1 MRIVIVTALLA
12 GSLVATAAHAG
23 AYLES
28 TEQELGSKEAP
39 TVSKIW
45 FEGGRMRTE
54 RRGHDGG
61 SQLVVFR
68 NQAMY
73 LLDPQTKTYRVIDK
87 ATAERMG
94 SQVAEAKK
102 KMDERM
108 AGMPP
113 EQRAKMAAMMAKMGA
128 GAGGMPGLEKPERT
142 LKNTGRTETV
152 AGIRCTV
159 WDAFEDGRKAQEL
172 CAASPGS
179 LPGGDEIMKTFRE
192 ISTMMSSLTRS
203 LGSLQNGTEPWHDM
217 DKINGVPILTRVFA
231 NGKAESETRLT
242 VARKES
248 VSGAS
253 FDVPAGYTEKKMS
266 FGPGGGG

>member
-28 TEQELGSKEAP
+28 TEQELGSKEAA

-113 EQRAKMAAMMAKMGA
+113 VARHGQDQRRADPHARFRKRQG
-128 GAGGMPGLEKPERT
+128 
-142 LKNTGRTETV
+142 
-152 AGIRCTV
+152 GIR
-159 WDAFEDGRKAQEL
+159 DAADG
-172 CAASPGS
+172 
-179 LPGGDEIMKTFRE
+179 
-192 ISTMMSSLTRS
+192 
-203 LGSLQNGTEPWHDM
+203 
-217 DKINGVPILTRVFA
+217 
-231 NGKAESETRLT
+231 
-242 VARKES
+242 
-248 VSGAS
+248 GA
-253 FDVPAGYTEKKMS
+253 
-266 FGPGGGG
+266 